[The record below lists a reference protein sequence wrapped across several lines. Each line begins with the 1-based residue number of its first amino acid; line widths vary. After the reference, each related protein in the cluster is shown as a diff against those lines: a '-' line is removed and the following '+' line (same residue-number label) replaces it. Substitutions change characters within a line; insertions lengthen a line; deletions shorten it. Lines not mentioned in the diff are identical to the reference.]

1 MSSISSASDSGF
13 DTRRLNM
20 VESQIRANKVTDE
33 AVIGAIETVARE
45 SFVPEELRGIAYVDD
60 DIALEG
66 GRCVMEP
73 RVLARMIQ
81 ALQPDSNAHALLV
94 GAGSGYAAAVLSRVA
109 QTVVAEESNAGLAEV
124 ASAGMD
130 AMGITNVVIEQGT
143 LMSAAAEHGPFD
155 IILFGG
161 SIAQVPENLADF
173 LEEGGRA
180 MAVVSDSSEG
190 YGAATLFTKFGG
202 HLGEVSVFDAA
213 IPALPEFEAPKKFSF

>member
-13 DTRRLNM
+13 DTRRTNM
-20 VESQIRANKVTDE
+20 VESQIRANKVTNE
-33 AVIGAIETVARE
+33 AVIEAIETIARE
-45 SFVPEELRGIAYVDD
+45 VFVPDDLRGIAYVDD

-81 ALQPDSNAHALLV
+81 ALHADSNAHALVV
-94 GAGSGYAAAVLSRVA
+94 GAGTGYAAAVLSRVA
-109 QTVVAEESNAGLAEV
+109 QTVVAEESIAGQAEM
-124 ASAGMD
+124 AGE
-130 AMGITNVVIEQGT
+130 AMEAIGITNVVIEQGS
-143 LMSAAAEHGPFD
+143 LMQAAAEHGPFD
-155 IILFGG
+155 VILFGG
-161 SIAQVPENLADF
+161 SVAQVPANLGDF

-180 MAVVSDSSEG
+180 IAVVSDRGEG

-213 IPALPEFEAPKKFSF
+213 IPALPEFNLPKNFSF